1 MTVVPGT
8 PPLLRILNDRALLS
22 AVLDAGPVTIADLVA
37 RTGLSKPTVSQGAR
51 RLQEGGLLAEAGFVP
66 GRSGPAAVRFGPGDG
81 LGIAVGLE
89 VRRGR
94 ISAVALGAD
103 GAEVSRIVSHRAV
116 GNGAPAQVLA
126 ILAELAV
133 TGRVRALTV
142 AVPGTYDRG
151 ADRLRYANR
160 MTGWMG
166 EGLVAALADQLPD
179 AVVEVENDAKLL
191 AVAEHTVGAGQGC
204 ACLALLYSGTG
215 LAAAAV
221 VDGVL
226 HRGVGGAAGEIGYL
240 VGVAGPGK
248 VQDRLGPKAV
258 LDLGREHDF
267 HFAEAV
273 ELVQHLAATRSAAAD
288 AVLTELGARY
298 AGLASVIA
306 SMIDPERLVLSG
318 PLLRAGGEPLRQR
331 ITAAMEGDV
340 LRAVPVVPAQVED
353 AVLTGAVLRAVA
365 GRRLRALERVGRLGG
380 TS

>member
-22 AVLDAGPVTIADLVA
+22 AVLDAGPLTIAELVA

-51 RLQEGGLLAEAGFVP
+51 RLQEGRLLAEAGSVP

-81 LGIAVGLE
+81 LGVAVGLE
-89 VRRGR
+89 IRRGR
-94 ISAVALGAD
+94 LTAVAIDVHGVESARV
-103 GAEVSRIVSHRAV
+103 VSRRAIE
-116 GNGAPAQVLA
+116 NGAPAQVLGA
-126 ILAELAV
+126 LDELGV
-133 TGRVRALTV
+133 TGRVRALAV
-142 AVPGTYDRG
+142 AVPGTYDRV

-166 EGLVAALADQLPD
+166 EGLVAALEEQLPQ
-179 AVVEVENDAKLL
+179 AVIEVENDAKLL
-191 AVAEHTVGAGQGC
+191 AVAEHTVGAGRGC

-258 LDLGREHDF
+258 LDLGRAHDF

-273 ELVQHLAATRSAAAD
+273 ELVHHLARTRTPAAD
-288 AVLTELGARY
+288 AVLTELGVRY

-306 SMIDPERLVLSG
+306 SLIDPERLVLSG
-318 PLLRAGGEPLRQR
+318 PLLEAGGEPLRQR
-331 ITAAMEGDV
+331 IASAMKDDV
-340 LRAVPVVPAQVED
+340 LRAVPVVPAQVDD

-365 GRRLRALERVGRLGG
+365 GRRLRALELVGRLGG
-380 TS
+380 TN